1 MEQEIVKLLN
11 VLRLTARAARY
22 FEWTRTAA
30 EANQFCIVQ
39 YNRILARLS
48 ELEPAIKP
56 LFAPLDEN
64 ASPQVMR
71 MAARE
76 LIAYFEVDEPRMER
90 MADIP
95 PLIRFGCGPGSR
107 RRARARWVPFAVKCD

>member
-1 MEQEIVKLLN
+1 MEPEIVKLLN

-22 FEWTRTAA
+22 FEWTKSAS

-56 LFAPLDEN
+56 LFTPLDDN
-64 ASPQVMR
+64 ASSQVMR

-76 LIAYFEVDEPRMER
+76 LIAYFEVDEPRVPFVP
-90 MADIP
+90 DVP
-95 PLIRFGCGPGSR
+95 PSIRIGCGPRPGR
-107 RRARARWVPFAVKCD
+107 RRVRWMPFAVKCD